1 MTRRRGESRDDG
13 RLPDARTPFQKN
25 RFAELH
31 RAHDSRR
38 VFLRRRRRKGEPTAR
53 DVVISTR
60 NLERFDA
67 EVSVGVDLKRR
78 PVGALRSGSERERGA
93 FLHEKGVKVSIG
105 RARAVENTEKSDRFL
120 GVLRVVRCCLSV
132 PELGNLPGTTKH
144 HRTPG
149 EPPRRDASLRSHAP
163 FQSSVRAKIPSISM

>member
-38 VFLRRRRRKGEPTAR
+38 VFLRRRCRKGEPTAR

-78 PVGALRSGSERERGA
+78 PVGALRSSSERERGA

-105 RARAVENTEKSDRFL
+105 RARAVENTEKNAI
-120 GVLRVVRCCLSV
+120 G
-132 PELGNLPGTTKH
+132 
-144 HRTPG
+144 
-149 EPPRRDASLRSHAP
+149 
-163 FQSSVRAKIPSISM
+163 SSGCSGL